1 MRCRVRLFIYARHDT
16 HVRSGR
22 NERCLCACGAG
33 HARGRGAQTQTPH
46 LPPLRPLNSTDL
58 AQNGQPAQASH
69 TAHGKAPDRTRSIE
83 MARRRAHT
91 TGCRR
96 RTHDISTRIPRSR
109 PAVPGRR
116 SRGRATVRT
125 CALHPHPAAHAHGGL
140 PSSLA
145 QGVSFTIA
153 IEPGRRSSSRAHMAD
168 AVGQA
173 SGGQRPT
180 CRSHAKS
187 GSSHGRSYGFQHEPK
202 RSAAAANQRCSG
214 SRQCGRCARAASD
227 GAPGFRPH
235 VCMPQG
241 ARRSRTAAS
250 EGTDGLERDARR
262 SWGAR

>member
-1 MRCRVRLFIYARHDT
+1 MR
-16 HVRSGR
+16 VRSG
-22 NERCLCACGAG
+22 ACPW
-33 HARGRGAQTQTPH
+33 ARRQTQTPH

-187 GSSHGRSYGFQHEPK
+187 GSSHGRSYGFQHEPT

-214 SRQCGRCARAASD
+214 GRQCGRCARAASD
-227 GAPGFRPH
+227 GAPGLRPH

-241 ARRSRTAAS
+241 ARRARTAAS

>member
-1 MRCRVRLFIYARHDT
+1 MPVGAARKPKRLTCLPSVHSTQLIWRKTGSRH
-16 HVRSGR
+16 R
-22 NERCLCACGAG
+22 
-33 HARGRGAQTQTPH
+33 
-46 LPPLRPLNSTDL
+46 
-58 AQNGQPAQASH
+58 H
-69 TAHGKAPDRTRSIE
+69 TAHGKAPDRSIE

-187 GSSHGRSYGFQHEPK
+187 GSCHGRSYGFQHERT
-202 RSAAAANQRCSG
+202 RSEAEANQRCSVG
-214 SRQCGRCARAASD
+214 RQCARCARAASD
-227 GAPGFRPH
+227 GAPGLRPH

-241 ARRSRTAAS
+241 ARRARTAAS